1 MRAIRVLGR
10 NINNAFKSV
19 FRNLSLSLASII
31 CTTITL
37 IIVSVAVLITVN
49 LNSFTKDLENEITIV
64 VFLDRGINEEQIES
78 VKNKILALDNVAKD
92 TIETKTA
99 EEVKNELMNEHDS
112 FKNIMSTWTKENN
125 PLQPEIIV
133 SVEDVKDIGK
143 TEEEINKLELVNH
156 TQCGEQMVKELLSV
170 FNIVHNITIGIIIS
184 LIVVTVFLICNTIKL
199 TIFSR
204 RSEIDIMRLVGTSNT
219 VIKLPF
225 VIEGLFLGIAG
236 SIIPIVLTVYGYI
249 IAYDKLGGYFT
260 SSIIKM
266 VKPMPLIIYDSLLLL
281 IIGSVVG
288 MIGSY
293 SSVRKYLK
301 I

>member
-10 NINNAFKSV
+10 NINKAFKSV
-19 FRNLSLSLASII
+19 FRNLSLSLASVI

-49 LNSFTKDLENEITIV
+49 INSFTKDLEEEITIV
-64 VFLDRGINEEQIES
+64 VFLEKGTSDTDLEI
-78 VKNKILALDNVAKD
+78 VKDKILELDNVSKD
-92 TIETKTA
+92 TIKTKTA
-99 EEVKNELMNEHDS
+99 EEVKNELMNEHES
-112 FKNIMSTWTKENN
+112 FKNIMSTWTAENN
-125 PLQPEIIV
+125 PLKPEIIV
-133 SVEDVKDIGK
+133 TVLDVRDIAK
-143 TEEEINKLELVNH
+143 TEEEISKLEFVNS
-156 TQCGEQMVKELLSV
+156 TKCGEEMVKEIVSV
-170 FNIVHNITIGIIIS
+170 FNVVHKITIGIIIA

-199 TIFSR
+199 TIFAR
-204 RSEIDIMRLVGTSNT
+204 RSEIDIMRLVGTSNI

-236 SIIPIVLTVYGYI
+236 SIIPIALTIYGYV
-249 IAYDKLGGYFT
+249 IAYENLNGYFI

-266 VKPMPLIIYDSLLLL
+266 VKPMPFVLYDSVLLL

-293 SSVRKYLK
+293 HSVRKYLK

>member
-19 FRNLSLSLASII
+19 FRNLSLSIASII

-49 LNSFTKDLENEITIV
+49 INSFTKDLENEITIV

-78 VKNKILALDNVAKD
+78 VKNKILALENVAKD

-133 SVEDVKDIGK
+133 SVEDVRDIGK

-170 FNIVHNITIGIIIS
+170 FNVVHNITIGIIIS

-236 SIIPIVLTVYGYI
+236 SIIPIVLTIYGYI

-266 VKPMPLIIYDSLLLL
+266 VKPMPFIIYDSLLLL